1 MKKIAFSLRL
11 RLLGAMVACLA
22 TMPLQAKIKLPHI
35 LSDGMVVQQQA
46 DVCFWGWTTPNTNVL
61 NPRNEM

>member
-1 MKKIAFSLRL
+1 MKKIASSLRL

-22 TMPLQAKIKLPHI
+22 AMPLQAKIRLPHI

-46 DVCFWGWTTPNTNVL
+46 DVCFWG
-61 NPRNEM
+61 